1 MIFKKEYN
9 SKVQAIVTE
18 AYIFPDFKSGEL
30 PAAKFYSPLVV
41 WDTGAEHTS
50 ISMEV
55 VEALQLKPKRTISVA
70 VLGGDTKVNIYE
82 VAVGL
87 PNGKL
92 YHNVEVFGAEI
103 DEYAA
108 LIGMDLITETDFVIT
123 NKDNK
128 TIFQFRTPSEGG
140 IELDNTPDAN

>member
-1 MIFKKEYN
+1 MKFKKEYD
-9 SKVQAIVTE
+9 SKAQAIVTE
-18 AYIFPDFKSGEL
+18 AYIFTNFKQGEL
-30 PAAKFYSPLVV
+30 PAMKFFSPVVV

-55 VEALQLKPKRTISVA
+55 VEALQLKPKRTISIA
-70 VLGGDTKVNIYE
+70 VLGGVKEVGIYE
-82 VAVGL
+82 VAIGL

-92 YHNVEVFGAEI
+92 YHDVEAFGAEI

-108 LIGMDLITETDFVIT
+108 LIGMDLITETDFVLT

-128 TIFQFRTPSEGG
+128 TTFQFRTPSEGG
-140 IELDNTPDAN
+140 IEL

>member
-1 MIFKKEYN
+1 M
-9 SKVQAIVTE
+9 
-18 AYIFPDFKSGEL
+18 
-30 PAAKFYSPLVV
+30 KFFSPVVV

-55 VEALQLKPKRTISVA
+55 VEALQLKPKRTISIA
-70 VLGGDTKVNIYE
+70 VLGGVKEVGIYE
-82 VAVGL
+82 VAIGL

-92 YHNVEVFGAEI
+92 YHDVEAFGAEI

-108 LIGMDLITETDFVIT
+108 LIGMDLITETDFVLT

-128 TIFQFRTPSEGG
+128 TTFQVRTPSEGG
-140 IELDNTPDAN
+140 IEL